1 MLRPMT
7 ALSFAFLALPALAA
21 PPAAADVA
29 RVKRVTAADH
39 QDGAQVRI
47 EMSAAPI
54 FTTRG
59 QQSPPKLFVSLP
71 GAAAKA
77 TTLSAPHPWIHAVA
91 VRSEAGATGPLTQV
105 EVQLHK
111 AHTYNVHAE
120 GKTLVV
126 TFNALDEDATQTNVP
141 ARAWSEKALK
151 SAAVHPPPKAVK
163 LASLSSTDRSVRA
176 DFGGTHRGIRL
187 AQDEGAAGAGTDEE
201 SFDDEAEDGATGD
214 VAMTYVGFRDN
225 SSVSQVFARMNQR
238 NAKYS
243 VKREGDNMLVLEIEN
258 ASIPLRNNR
267 NHLDATYFE
276 SPVKMVTPT
285 EVTSATPKIRIV
297 IEMNN
302 NVPYEDTRDGVD
314 IVLSFRK

>member
-1 MLRPMT
+1 MLRPIT
-7 ALSFAFLALPALAA
+7 ALSFAFLALPAFAA
-21 PPAAADVA
+21 SPATHVA
-29 RVKRVTAADH
+29 QVKSVTAAAHDG
-39 QDGAQVRI
+39 GAQLRI

-71 GAAAKA
+71 GASAKA
-77 TTLSAPHPWIHAVA
+77 QTLANPHPWIQAVS
-91 VRSEAGATGPLTQV
+91 VRGEAGATGPLTQV

-126 TFNALDEDATQTNVP
+126 TFNALDGVQTTVP
-141 ARAWSEKALK
+141 AKTWTKEALK
-151 SAAVHPPPKAVK
+151 NATTAPGAKAVK
-163 LASLSSTDRSVRA
+163 LAALSTNDRSTRA
-176 DFGGTHRGIRL
+176 DFGGAHRGIRL
-187 AQDEGAAGAGTDEE
+187 AQDEGAAGAGTDDEDGFE
-201 SFDDEAEDGATGD
+201 DEGEAEDGATGD
-214 VAMTYVGFRDN
+214 IAMTYVGFRDN

-285 EVTSATPKIRIV
+285 EVTSSTPKIRIL